1 MNNFFLIEIKIL
13 IKDLFFLFTFFLLL
27 CDLILVF
34 NVWGLCPYVFPLT
47 SHLSVSLR
55 LRIFMWT
62 LLILLQFK
70 NFERFFLHIVPFGC
84 PPVLIFFIVIIE
96 TVRVIIRFITLA
108 VRLSANII
116 AGHMIM
122 NLISMSS
129 IETIIGFTLRLFSQ
143 ILISLLELG
152 VALIQPYVF
161 FTLLN
166 LYAQE
171 IPFKDLK
178 I

>member
-1 MNNFFLIEIKIL
+1 M
-13 IKDLFFLFTFFLLL
+13 
-27 CDLILVF
+27 
-34 NVWGLCPYVFPLT
+34 
-47 SHLSVSLR
+47 
-55 LRIFMWT
+55 
-62 LLILLQFK
+62 
-70 NFERFFLHIVPFGC
+70 PFGC